1 MAIFTREDKYIQLLT
16 EKDYTVKEL
25 AAKLFISE
33 PTVRRD
39 IIQLKKKDLVSCTHG
54 TVRLNTTSPDKRIPL
69 FIRNLAHTEEKSI
82 IAQKA
87 VAHISDGDT
96 IMLDASTTAYC
107 LIPYL
112 AQFKNL
118 LVITNGSKTAIA
130 LASMGIKTLCT
141 GGELTLESFS
151 YIGPDAENML
161 RRYNADVAFFSC
173 RGISEQGIA
182 SDNTIMENSLRQIM
196 MKNSRKKILLCDSS
210 KFGYTYLNTLCTR
223 EDVDEIICEKSL
235 PGYLRK

>member
-25 AAKLFISE
+25 ASKLFISE

-54 TVRLNTTSPDKRIPL
+54 TVRLNTNSPDKRIPL
-69 FIRNLAHTEEKSI
+69 FIRDLEPTEEKSI

-96 IMLDASTTAYC
+96 IMIDASTTAYC

-196 MKNSRKKILLCDSS
+196 MKNSRRKILLCDSS
-210 KFGYTYLNTLCTR
+210 KFGCTYLNTLCTK
-223 EDVDEIICEKSL
+223 EDVDEIICEKPL

>member
-1 MAIFTREDKYIQLLT
+1 
-16 EKDYTVKEL
+16 
-25 AAKLFISE
+25 
-33 PTVRRD
+33 
-39 IIQLKKKDLVSCTHG
+39 
-54 TVRLNTTSPDKRIPL
+54 
-69 FIRNLAHTEEKSI
+69 
-82 IAQKA
+82 
-87 VAHISDGDT
+87 
-96 IMLDASTTAYC
+96 
-107 LIPYL
+107 
-112 AQFKNL
+112 
-118 LVITNGSKTAIA
+118 
-130 LASMGIKTLCT
+130 
-141 GGELTLESFS
+141 
-151 YIGPDAENML
+151 ML